1 MRNLHLILL
10 FIVSAGFATA
20 RPVELEDLFR
30 LKRVSDPQLSPDGTQ
45 VVYVVTEVLKDE
57 NRTQSD
63 LWLVSA
69 NGGKARRLTSSP
81 KHDRHPRWSPDGKWL
96 AFESN
101 REGNFQIW
109 MLAAAGGEARRLTN
123 LSTEATQPV
132 WAPGGDK
139 LAFVSSVFPQFS
151 AQPFAAAD
159 KLNKEELDRREKS
172 KVKARVATQLL
183 YRHWDSWV
191 EDKRR
196 HLFVLPVKDGDA
208 AGEPSNVTPGEN
220 DAVPTSST
228 FSAGDDY
235 AFSPDGKELA
245 FTAPPAV
252 TREQAWSTNHDIWT
266 VDLAS
271 GKREQV
277 TTSAAADAFPR
288 YSPDGKLLAYRAQ
301 ARAGFEADRWQLRV
315 RSRTSGEDWSL
326 TAEFDSSVEDFSWAA
341 DGKSLYFPAQDAGKE
356 SLWAVDAAG
365 GAVRRVVSEGVNTSA
380 TMSRDNRFMIYVHSS
395 FTEPAE
401 VWRSD
406 LVARSAPGPLTRTN
420 AALLRELDM
429 SAAETVTV
437 TGAPSAGPGQA
448 AGAPVQMWIVKPP
461 GFDASKKYPLVFWVH
476 GGPQGAFMDSWS
488 VRWNPQVWAAQGY
501 VVALPNPRGST
512 GFGQKFTDE
521 ISRDWGGKVYADL
534 MAALAH
540 LEKQPWID
548 PSRMAAAGA
557 SYGGYMMNW
566 FQGHTTKFKT
576 LVTHCGVYNLES
588 MYGTTEETWFAE
600 WEGGMP
606 WKETDQRKWSPHLYA
621 ANFRTPNL
629 IIHNDLDFRVP
640 INQGMELFTAL
651 QRQGIPSKLVM
662 FPDEGHWVLKP
673 LNSERWHQE
682 IFTWLAEYLKK

>member
-1 MRNLHLILL
+1 MKKFILIV
-10 FIVSAGFATA
+10 VSLIAAVLAFA

-30 LKRVSDPQLSPDGTQ
+30 LKRVSDPQLSPDGSQ

-63 LWLVSA
+63 LWIVSA
-69 NGGKARRLTSSP
+69 SGGEPRRLTSSP
-81 KHDRHPRWSPDGKWL
+81 KHDRHPRWSPDGRWI

-101 REGNFQIW
+101 REGTFQIW
-109 MLAAAGGEARRLTN
+109 LLPAVGGEAARLTN
-123 LSTEATQPV
+123 ISTEATQPV
-132 WAPGGDK
+132 WAQSGDK
-139 LAFVSSVFPQFS
+139 LAFVSSVYPQFS
-151 AQPFAAAD
+151 DKPFAEAE
-159 KLNKEELDRREKS
+159 KLNKAEADRIEKS
-172 KVKARVATQLL
+172 KVKARVFTQLL

-191 EDKRR
+191 EGKRQ
-196 HLFVLPVKDGDA
+196 HLFVQAVKDGA
-208 AGEPSNVTPGEN
+208 AVGDPRNVTPGDN

-245 FTAPPAV
+245 FTAPHTV

-266 VDLAS
+266 VNLAT
-271 GKREQV
+271 GERTQV

-315 RSRTSGEDWSL
+315 RSRASGEDWSL
-326 TAEFDSSVEDFSWAA
+326 TADFDSSVEDFGWAA
-341 DGKSLYFPAQDAGKE
+341 DGKSLYFPSQDAGKE
-356 SLWAVDAAG
+356 SLFAVDTAG
-365 GAVRRVVSEGVNTSA
+365 GAVRKIVSGGVNTSA
-380 TMSRDNRFMIYVHSS
+380 LLSADNRFIVYIHSS

-401 VWRSD
+401 VWRAD
-406 LVARSAPGPLTRTN
+406 LVAKRAPMPLTRTN
-420 AALLRELDM
+420 AALLKDIELP
-429 SAAETVTV
+429 AAESVTV
-437 TGAPSAGPGQA
+437 AGAG
-448 AGAPVQMWIVKPP
+448 GAPVQMWIIKPP

-521 ISRDWGGKVYADL
+521 ISRDWGGKVFDDL
-534 MAALAH
+534 MAALGH
-540 LEKQPWID
+540 LEKQPYID
-548 PSRMAAAGA
+548 TTRLASAGA

-566 FQGHTTKFKT
+566 FQGHTDKFKT
-576 LVTHCGVYNLES
+576 LVTHCGVYNLEA
-588 MYGTTEETWFAE
+588 MYGTTEETWFNE
-600 WEGGMP
+600 WETGVP
-606 WKETDQRKWSPHLYA
+606 WKDEDQRKWSPHIYA
-621 ANFRTPNL
+621 GKFKTPNL

-640 INQGMELFTAL
+640 LGQGMELFTAL
-651 QRQGIPSKLVM
+651 QRQGVPSKIVM

-673 LNSERWHQE
+673 QNSERWHQE
-682 IFTWLAEYLKK
+682 IFNWLAEYLKK